1 MLKFLFFSLFQ
12 LVILVSTDMFFYL
25 EMLSLVLFTLYI
37 FFLYMHPLILKA
49 WFTPMRLTYL
59 HVYSY
64 EDKDKPIGGNAL
76 NNHKK
81 NFCLQ
86 LSMRLLV
93 YSHKNN
99 IKMF

>member
-1 MLKFLFFSLFQ
+1 MFKFLFFFFISTSNFSKHRYVFLFRN
-12 LVILVSTDMFFYL
+12 V
-25 EMLSLVLFTLYI
+25 ELSSIHTLY